1 MRLEVT
7 TAVIAAAASLGGGIV
22 GGGVTYLANE
32 RMRDEQDERERAGAR
47 AVAMLEANRFRTVEA
62 AIRTMQGERVYL
74 ERGSEVRADFSSE
87 DLALVVARLTGRQS
101 ASLADARVCV
111 DRLDNLLADYRPG
124 ERVDRFDAYQLRPLR
139 ECVHDGRA
147 ALAPLVKI
155 EPVE

>member
-32 RMRDEQDERERAGAR
+32 RMREEQDERERAGAR

>member
-22 GGGVTYLANE
+22 GGGITYLANE
-32 RMRDEQDERERAGAR
+32 RMREEQDERERAGAR

-62 AIRTMQGERVYL
+62 AIQTMQAQRVYL
-74 ERGSEVRADFSSE
+74 ERGSEVRSDFSSE

-101 ASLADARVCV
+101 TLLADARVCV

-124 ERVDRFDAYQLRPLR
+124 ESVDRFDAYRLRPLR

-147 ALAPLVKI
+147 ALAPLVKL